1 MNRSIYVLM
10 LAQFLSA
17 FADNAI
23 LFTAIAMV
31 RQGAQ
36 GDWYI
41 SALQSA
47 FLIAFVLLAPW
58 VGPFADRRPKP
69 QVLMIGNALKALG
82 AGLLLLPVDPLLAYG
97 LVGIGAAVYGPAKFG
112 ILPELVGHDRLVRAN
127 SLIEGS
133 TIAAI
138 VLGSFVGG
146 VVADQSIALA
156 LGVIVAC
163 YAVSLVITFW
173 LPSITPAHGG
183 EPVGIGHFMR
193 MMRRLFET
201 DRARFTMLGT
211 SLFWGAGAVL
221 RVILVAWVPAV
232 LLLDKSADVAML
244 TVFLAV
250 GAVIGAAVVPKLIPI
265 ERLRRAR
272 LAAYAMG
279 FSILIFGLVDSL
291 WAARLGLVAIGICG
305 GLFMVPVNAALQEIG
320 HRSIG
325 SGGAVALQNFFENLA
340 MLAAVGGFALAGW
353 LGASPV
359 PAIVTVGVLVLIATF
374 IVSWHLPPDPDARRS
389 AANGRPSGD

>member
-1 MNRSIYVLM
+1 MNRSIYILM
-10 LAQFLSA
+10 FAQFLSA

-41 SALQSA
+41 PALQSV
-47 FLIAFVLLAPW
+47 FLVAFVLLAPW

-69 QVLMIGNALKALG
+69 RVLMLGNAIKALG
-82 AGLLLLPVDPLLAYG
+82 AGLLLVHVEPLLAYA

-146 VVADQSIALA
+146 VVADESIMLA
-156 LGVIVAC
+156 LGLIVGC
-163 YAVSLVITFW
+163 YLMSLVITIW
-173 LPSITPAHGG
+173 LPLVMPAHSG
-183 EPVGIGHFMR
+183 EPVGLRPFAG
-193 MMRRLFET
+193 MMRRLFES

-232 LLLDKSADVAML
+232 LLLDKSADVAKL

-272 LAAYAMG
+272 LAAYGMG
-279 FSILIFGLVDSL
+279 ACILAFSFVDSM
-291 WAARLGLVAIGICG
+291 WGARLGLVAIGICG

-320 HRSIG
+320 YRSIG
-325 SGGAVALQNFFENLA
+325 SGGAVAVQNFFENLA

-353 LGASPV
+353 FGAQPV

-374 IVSWHLPPDPDARRS
+374 IVSWHLPPDPSTLNAGAGD
-389 AANGRPSGD
+389 RPAT

>member
-1 MNRSIYVLM
+1 MNRSIYILM

-31 RQGAQ
+31 RQGSQ

-41 SALQSA
+41 STLQSV
-47 FLIAFVLLAPW
+47 FLVAFVLLAPW

-69 QVLMIGNALKALG
+69 RVLMLGNALKALG
-82 AGLLLLPVDPLLAYG
+82 AGLLLLRVDPLLAYA

-146 VVADQSIALA
+146 VVADQSIMLA
-156 LGVIVAC
+156 LGLIVAC
-163 YAVSLVITFW
+163 YLVSLAITFW
-173 LPSITPAHGG
+173 LPLVMPTHGG
-183 EPVGIGHFMR
+183 EPVGLRQFGG
-193 MMRRLFET
+193 MMRRLFES

-232 LLLDKSADVAML
+232 LLLDKSADIAKL

-250 GAVIGAAVVPKLIPI
+250 GAVIGAVVVPKLIPI

-279 FSILIFGLVDSL
+279 ACILLFSLADSL
-291 WAARLGLVAIGICG
+291 WSARLGLVAIGICG

-325 SGGAVALQNFFENLA
+325 SGGAVAVQNFFENLA

-353 LGASPV
+353 FGAQPG
-359 PAIVTVGVLVLIATF
+359 PAILAVGVLVLIATF
-374 IVSWHLPPDPDARRS
+374 IVSWHLPPDPAGGS
-389 AANGRPSGD
+389 NTATNQNH

>member
-1 MNRSIYVLM
+1 VNRPIYILM

-23 LFTAIAMV
+23 LFTAIAML
-31 RQGAQ
+31 RQGTQ
-36 GDWYI
+36 GGWYI
-41 SALQSA
+41 SALQSV
-47 FLIAFVLLAPW
+47 FLVAFVLLAPW
-58 VGPFADRRPKP
+58 VGPFADRRRKP
-69 QVLMIGNALKALG
+69 RVLMLGNAIKAIG
-82 AGLLLLPVDPLLAYG
+82 AGLLILHVEPLLAYA
-97 LVGIGAAVYGPAKFG
+97 LVGVGAAVYGPAKFG
-112 ILPELVGHDRLVRAN
+112 ILPEMVGHERLVRAN

-133 TIAAI
+133 TIMAI

-146 VVADQSIALA
+146 LLADRSIVAA
-156 LGVIVAC
+156 LGMIVAC
-163 YAVSLVITFW
+163 YLLSLVITFW
-173 LPSITPAHGG
+173 LPSILPTHRG
-183 EPVGIGHFMR
+183 EPIGLRQFAG
-193 MMRRLFET
+193 MMRRLFES

-232 LLLDKSADVAML
+232 LLLDKSADVAKL
-244 TVFLAV
+244 TVFLAI
-250 GAVIGAAVVPKLIPI
+250 GAVIGAAVVPRLIPI

-279 FSILIFGLVDSL
+279 VGILLFSLADSL
-291 WAARLGLVAIGICG
+291 WAARLGLAAIGLCG

-325 SGGAVALQNFFENLA
+325 SGGAVAVQNFFENLA

-353 LGASPV
+353 LGAKPV

-374 IVSWHLPPDPDARRS
+374 IVSWHLPPDPTNR
-389 AANGRPSGD
+389 AADGSSPPAG